1 MPAFTP
7 IYDIPSRHKSRP
19 LLAISMCVF
28 YGREEGRFQNVGFSL
43 MIAQQQTDRLR
54 PIFRLWY
61 IERVL
66 PLLYWG
72 MSLRSQFCWGWLTT
86 HLQFVVAFFFST
98 TFIKR
103 RPMGSIRGNPRRSI
117 VTEP

>member
-43 MIAQQQTDRLR
+43 MIEQ
-54 PIFRLWY
+54 
-61 IERVL
+61 
-66 PLLYWG
+66 
-72 MSLRSQFCWGWLTT
+72 
-86 HLQFVVAFFFST
+86 
-98 TFIKR
+98 
-103 RPMGSIRGNPRRSI
+103 
-117 VTEP
+117 